1 VEEVDR
7 EHAGGLRAQKL
18 PPAGVGVPQW
28 RWWDAVALQD
38 PPDRRGADAV
48 AELEQLA
55 LDPDVSPARVL
66 PGHPYHHGGEYGVD
80 RWPSGPVGV
89 GPSSADEASMP
100 AQDRARG
107 DEAVAT

>member
-7 EHAGGLRAQKL
+7 EHAGGLRAQEL

-28 RWWDAVALQD
+28 RWWDVVALKD

-55 LDPDVSPARVL
+55 LCVPQRGFSRAIRTTKAARTSL
-66 PGHPYHHGGEYGVD
+66 IGG
-80 RWPSGPVGV
+80 RPVRLG
-89 GPSSADEASMP
+89 
-100 AQDRARG
+100 
-107 DEAVAT
+107 